1 MFEEIIETI
10 KVTHKNLL
18 NEAANLKSAHES
30 VEVIWKHFGS
40 RVVYI
45 SNIFI
50 TLIKDL
56 KKVYLLYRRNTTGE
70 TKNIFESEGNNENL
84 PPAITTK
91 IGLGF

>member
-1 MFEEIIETI
+1 MY
-10 KVTHKNLL
+10 NLDL
-18 NEAANLKSAHES
+18 
-30 VEVIWKHFGS
+30 KHFNQFS
-40 RVVYI
+40 PDNY
-45 SNIFI
+45 IFI

-91 IGLGF
+91 TGLGF